1 MIVIFNFIDTGELD
15 YGGYVL
21 PGWAHAIGWMV
32 AVIPIVLIPVYAV
45 LVYIYDVM
53 CYPDSEES
61 ILEVRERIPALR
73 LYQLSSLLIDLRFQ
87 FVTLLPT
94 PSISLRVLLETFKM
108 IMIRLV

>member
-1 MIVIFNFIDTGELD
+1 MYEAPKALSYFFESAQKCAQSAIVRLYSQIIFSQVIVVFNFIDTGELD

-61 ILEVRERIPALR
+61 ILEVRGRSPTLM
-73 LYQLSSLLIDLRFQ
+73 LLI
-87 FVTLLPT
+87 
-94 PSISLRVLLETFKM
+94 E
-108 IMIRLV
+108 